1 MPLKDVYIINRAI
14 NHILDKNRLDG
25 RFSYKKEQVE
35 PVPNYLMTIDTSHR
49 IVHRG
54 VSSL

>member
-1 MPLKDVYIINRAI
+1 MPLKGVYIINRGI
-14 NHILDKNRLDG
+14 NHNLDKNRLDG